1 MMNVD
6 TTYENKL
13 KLSVN
18 SEAETGIL
26 GSLLLYPNSVS
37 KILDMVRED
46 DFYNPNNKIIF
57 SIIKKIYDRNEA
69 IDYAI
74 IIDELNKEN
83 RFNTNGLTI
92 EYLYGL
98 TNYSSSE
105 SYVESYINSVLD
117 ASLRRNTIDKI
128 ANLLSESNNP
138 NISTDQLID
147 NLESISL
154 GLSKSRNVDSL
165 KEIRTVTSEVV
176 ELVETRSKNSST
188 VIGLDTGLKG
198 LDKYTYG
205 FQPTQLIILAARP
218 GVGKSALA
226 TSIALNVAKK
236 NKSGRATVA
245 FFSLEMPAT
254 QLVERL
260 IANQGRLE
268 LDKIKKGTIPDNEW
282 TRFTSA
288 CNTLSGLNIYFDDS
302 TNITVSK
309 LRAKCRKLLTEKG
322 LDFVIIDYLQLIN
335 GDTPGKST
343 QEEVS
348 KISRGLKLMAME
360 LGIPV
365 LALSQLSRAVDKRE
379 DKRPILSDL
388 RDSGTIE
395 QDADM
400 IMFIY
405 RDDREIK
412 ENRNSGEAQ
421 LLLSKNRHGATNTDG
436 IPMLFTGKYSCFED
450 GEIN

>member
-1 MMNVD
+1 
-6 TTYENKL
+6 
-13 KLSVN
+13 
-18 SEAETGIL
+18 
-26 GSLLLYPNSVS
+26 
-37 KILDMVRED
+37 
-46 DFYNPNNKIIF
+46 
-57 SIIKKIYDRNEA
+57 
-69 IDYAI
+69 
-74 IIDELNKEN
+74 
-83 RFNTNGLTI
+83 
-92 EYLYGL
+92 
-98 TNYSSSE
+98 
-105 SYVESYINSVLD
+105 
-117 ASLRRNTIDKI
+117 
-128 ANLLSESNNP
+128 
-138 NISTDQLID
+138 
-147 NLESISL
+147 
-154 GLSKSRNVDSL
+154 
-165 KEIRTVTSEVV
+165 
-176 ELVETRSKNSST
+176 
-188 VIGLDTGLKG
+188 
-198 LDKYTYG
+198 
-205 FQPTQLIILAARP
+205 
-218 GVGKSALA
+218 
-226 TSIALNVAKK
+226 
-236 NKSGRATVA
+236 
-245 FFSLEMPAT
+245 MPAT